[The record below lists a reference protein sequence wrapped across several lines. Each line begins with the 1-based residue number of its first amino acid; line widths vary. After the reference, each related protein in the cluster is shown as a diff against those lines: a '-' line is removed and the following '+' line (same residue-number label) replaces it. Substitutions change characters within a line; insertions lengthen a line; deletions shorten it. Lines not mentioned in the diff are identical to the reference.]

1 MSARDAITHT
11 EAYIEAYIEANINQW
26 HMPMFEPA
34 LCGMKDDRERLG
46 LPNYFAPLRFDEKL
60 STEFEKLRGRS
71 VDQLL
76 EIISSKVSLLEQRIV
91 AGNLLAVIGD
101 PRLSDLTPSM
111 VDIPGGSAFIGLDEE
126 DIDKVLAN
134 FADLGLQTKWIE
146 KECPKHNVLIKPFKL
161 AKYPVTNSQYK
172 NFLLDT
178 KYPEIPT
185 SWEFRR
191 YPLER
196 ANHPVYTVSAE
207 SADAYARW
215 LNSKTGVSYRLPTE
229 AEWEWAASG
238 PNRNEF
244 PWGNTF
250 NANLANTAE
259 TGLFTSSPVGAFLG
273 GESCFGISDM
283 AGNVEEYTSG
293 NYRPYPNGPAVVD
306 HLVELNG
313 QYRVA
318 RGGSFARFR
327 DLARTKRR
335 HGHNPKSA
343 TYAMGFRLACDN

>member
-1 MSARDAITHT
+1 MSARDAI
-11 EAYIEAYIEANINQW
+11 ANININANANAKTNANEW
-26 HMPMFEPA
+26 HMPKFEPA
-34 LCGMKDDRERLG
+34 LGGMKDDRERLG
-46 LPNYFAPLRFDEKL
+46 LPNYFAPLRFDDKL
-60 STEFEKLRGRS
+60 SGEFEKLRGNS

-76 EIISSKVSLLEQRIV
+76 EIISSKDSLLEQRIV

-101 PRLSDLTPSM
+101 PRLSDLTHLM
-111 VDIPGGSAFIGLDEE
+111 VDIPGATALIGLDEA
-126 DIDKVLAN
+126 DIDKVLEK
-134 FADLGLQTKWIE
+134 FAGLGLQTKWIE
-146 KECPKHNVLIKPFKL
+146 KECPKHKVSIKPFKL

-172 NFLLDT
+172 KFLLET
-178 KYPEIPT
+178 QHPEIPS

-191 YPLER
+191 YPIER
-196 ANHPVYTVSAE
+196 ANHPVYTVSPD
-207 SADAYARW
+207 SADAYAKW
-215 LNSKTGVSYRLPTE
+215 LTCKTRIAYRLPTE
-229 AEWEWAASG
+229 PEWEWAASG
-238 PNRNEF
+238 PDRNEF

-250 NANLANTAE
+250 NANFANTAE
-259 TGLFTSSPVGAFLG
+259 TGLFTSSPVGVFLG

-283 AGNVEEYTSG
+283 AGNVEEYTAH
-293 NYRPYPNGPAVVD
+293 NYYPYPNGRTVVD

-343 TYAMGFRLACDN
+343 TYAMGFRLACDH